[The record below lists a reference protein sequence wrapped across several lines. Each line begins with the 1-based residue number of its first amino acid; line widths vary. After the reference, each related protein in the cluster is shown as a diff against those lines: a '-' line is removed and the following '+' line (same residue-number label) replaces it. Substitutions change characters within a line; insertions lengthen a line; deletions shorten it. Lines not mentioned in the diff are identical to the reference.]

1 MPIRAQ
7 IRSRARA
14 LSLAATVALL
24 ATPSLAGAA
33 ANPLTFDYD
42 NSTAITAY
50 ARPTGAVV
58 VGRNFFNPALVDRIQ
73 AGGGEVYQY
82 VDVIDGWWASYNAT
96 GDQAA
101 LYGGSKQNPSWL
113 WSPRRSNWPGTYI
126 TDMRPGSP
134 WILHA
139 VDHIRKW
146 FPTTHAKGIFLDV
159 VGERMWTGAWS
170 GMSASE
176 RTTWSAGN
184 RDFVHRLR
192 VALGP
197 KVILVANNSWSAGN
211 SELNGVTVE
220 HHPYSS
226 ATYWS
231 GQLGRSDWFK
241 PTRNMVIANSTY
253 EAGRWA
259 GVPGVTHVSAQSS
272 YGAPAAPIL
281 PFSQLPT
288 SSPNELAP
296 GPGDSPDPVTPPAP
310 APSVTLPAPLAP
322 SSPRRGPVMAPKPSP
337 SPSPGPIIPRSNLL
351 PNASLETSSAPWST
365 WHGSLART
373 VVDDAPDGG
382 RAARV
387 RFDGIG
393 TAYSLGHLTRPV
405 AVSQPGVALEAQ
417 AYVRTGSR
425 SAAGKPLSLYL
436 RETTPAGRLVQRVRG
451 TTARLGAEFTPLS
464 ATLTPRSR
472 RNRVDV
478 LLVQRRAA
486 PGDAFLADALSI
498 IRRTG

>member
-288 SSPNELAP
+288 LGGGTSTEIPDP
-296 GPGDSPDPVTPPAP
+296 GPAPTPPPASGDAVLSGNLLENPSFEGGTTGWSSWRGTLSGLSLSGAP
-310 APSVTLPAPLAP
+310 DGLKVAQARFGGTGTSFTIGDYPGGVAVPVAGARYTARAYVRAGAP
-322 SSPRRGPVMAPKPSP
+322 SSV
-337 SPSPGPIIPRSNLL
+337 
-351 PNASLETSSAPWST
+351 
-365 WHGSLART
+365 
-373 VVDDAPDGG
+373 
-382 RAARV
+382 
-387 RFDGIG
+387 
-393 TAYSLGHLTRPV
+393 
-405 AVSQPGVALEAQ
+405 
-417 AYVRTGSR
+417 
-425 SAAGKPLSLYL
+425 GKPATVYL
-436 RETTPAGRLVQRVRG
+436 RERSAGGTTVQDARG
-451 TTARLGAEFTPLS
+451 TTRSLTNGFQTVTGTITARTKGNRIDVFVVQDSATSGNVLQVDAISMARLP
-464 ATLTPRSR
+464 
-472 RNRVDV
+472 
-478 LLVQRRAA
+478 
-486 PGDAFLADALSI
+486 
-498 IRRTG
+498 